1 MRILGIDPGSH
12 RTGWGVVERD
22 GSTLRRVA
30 ADVIAA
36 RGESLALRL
45 ASIQEALGR
54 VIEEYR
60 PEAAALESVFMHRN
74 PRSALLLG
82 HARGAALCACGR
94 AGLPTSEYAPARV
107 KVAVSGYG
115 RAGKPQVQSMVA
127 RLLGLDAQPRS
138 DEADALAVAICHA
151 LEERAPKAPPRP
163 RTQRARRPR
172 ERA

>member
-12 RTGWGVVERD
+12 KTGWGVVERN
-22 GSTLRRVA
+22 GSTLRRIA
-30 ADVIAA
+30 GDVIAA
-36 RGESLALRL
+36 RGESLAQRL
-45 ASIQEALGR
+45 ASIQEAVGC

-60 PEAAALESVFMHRN
+60 PESAALESVFTHRN

-115 RAGKPQVQSMVA
+115 RAQKLQVQRMVKH
-127 RLLGLDAQPRS
+127 LLGLAEEPRS

-151 LEERAPKAPPRP
+151 LERRAPEAPARRRP
-163 RTQRARRPR
+163 RTAGRPR
-172 ERA
+172 GRA